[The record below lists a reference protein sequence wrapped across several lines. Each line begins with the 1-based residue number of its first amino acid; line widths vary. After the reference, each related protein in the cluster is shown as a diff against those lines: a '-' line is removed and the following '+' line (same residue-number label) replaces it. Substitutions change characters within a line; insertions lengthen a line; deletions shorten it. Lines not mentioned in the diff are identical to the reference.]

1 MTLGDAPVDSE
12 AVGDEDI
19 VEVGVGVE
27 DTDAEA
33 PRLNEVVGVPEMVL
47 VRDRESVPVLDKEVE
62 GVLDAVEP
70 CERVDEDVKE
80 TVGVAVSVEV
90 EVRETVGVAVS
101 VDVEVRETVGV
112 SVSAEVEVEVR
123 ETVEDSVLEGLED
136 TQASEAATLL
146 QPFSPHR

>member
-12 AVGDEDI
+12 AVGDEEI

-80 TVGVAVSVEV
+80 TDGVAVSVEV

-101 VDVEVRETVGV
+101 
-112 SVSAEVEVEVR
+112 AEVEVEGR

-146 QPFSPHR
+146 QPLSPHR

>member
-12 AVGDEDI
+12 AVGDEEI
-19 VEVGVGVE
+19 VEVGIGVE

-80 TVGVAVSVEV
+80 TVGV
-90 EVRETVGVAVS
+90 RET
-101 VDVEVRETVGV
+101 
-112 SVSAEVEVEVR
+112 
-123 ETVEDSVLEGLED
+123 EGD
-136 TQASEAATLL
+136 AEAAGVVEPPGAL
-146 QPFSPHR
+146 SP

>member
-12 AVGDEDI
+12 AVGDEEI

-80 TVGVAVSVEV
+80 TDGVAVSVEV

-101 VDVEVRETVGV
+101 VD
-112 SVSAEVEVEVR
+112 VEVR

-146 QPFSPHR
+146 QPLSPHR

>member
-1 MTLGDAPVDSE
+1 MLGDAPLDSE
-12 AVGDEDI
+12 AVGDDEM

-27 DTDAEA
+27 DTDVEA
-33 PRLNEVVGVPEMVL
+33 PRLNVAVGVPEMVL
-47 VRDRESVPVLDKEVE
+47 VRDRESLPVLDKEVE

-101 VDVEVRETVGV
+101 
-112 SVSAEVEVEVR
+112 AEVEVEVR
-123 ETVEDSVLEGLED
+123 ETVEDKDSELTGLED

-146 QPFSPHR
+146 QPLSPHR

>member
-1 MTLGDAPVDSE
+1 MLGDAPLDSE
-12 AVGDEDI
+12 AVGDDEM

-27 DTDAEA
+27 DTDVEA
-33 PRLNEVVGVPEMVL
+33 PRLNVVVGVPEMVL
-47 VRDRESVPVLDKEVE
+47 VRDRESLPVLDKEVE

-101 VDVEVRETVGV
+101 
-112 SVSAEVEVEVR
+112 AEVEVEVR
-123 ETVEDSVLEGLED
+123 ETVEDKDSELTGLED

-146 QPFSPHR
+146 QPLSPHR